1 MAAGIGASGGGS
13 GNAVG
18 PREIPGCRA
27 LALRALCGL
36 LLAVSAG
43 CTSRP
48 EPPPLMTDTLL
59 LMPVDRGRLSSGYGI
74 RYHPI
79 LKRRQMHR
87 GIDWAAPR
95 GTPVRAAGDGVVVA
109 AGRFGAYGHYIRI
122 DHGGEIATAYAHLE
136 RYVLNLRPG
145 LTVRQG
151 EPIGGVGSTG
161 RATGPHLHYEV
172 LVGGRQV
179 DPLVFSRTAVASA
192 PERSPD
198 VALAGAGGELVI
210 GGPDAAAD
218 ARIDDPA
225 APARSAVLGPGLDAI
240 DGSTR
245 ILIEDL
251 LRDGATGRGAPPAS
265 GS

>member
-1 MAAGIGASGGGS
+1 MAAGGGGS
-13 GNAVG
+13 GRSAG
-18 PREIPGCRA
+18 TDAIPRSGCRS
-27 LALRALCGL
+27 LVLGGLCGL
-36 LLAVSAG
+36 LLIASAG

-48 EPPPLMTDTLL
+48 EPRPLMTDTLL
-59 LMPVDRGRLSSGYGI
+59 LMPVDRGRLSSGHGI

-109 AGRFGAYGHYIRI
+109 AGRFGAYGHYVRI
-122 DHGGEIATAYAHLE
+122 DHGGEIGTAYAHLE
-136 RYVLNLRPG
+136 RYALGLRPG

-179 DPLVFSRTAVASA
+179 DPLAAARTALPAA
-192 PERSPD
+192 PERSREGT
-198 VALAGAGGELVI
+198 LADSDAELLI
-210 GGPDAAAD
+210 GGPEAAAD
-218 ARIDDPA
+218 A
-225 APARSAVLGPGLDAI
+225 GLDDGAALAGSALGSPRPEAI

-245 ILIEDL
+245 ILVEDL
-251 LRDGATGRGAPPAS
+251 LP
-265 GS
+265 

>member
-1 MAAGIGASGGGS
+1 MAAGIGAGIGSERGPGPKKVWRSG
-13 GNAVG
+13 
-18 PREIPGCRA
+18 RT
-27 LALRALCGL
+27 LALQALCGL
-36 LLAVSAG
+36 LLVAAAG

-48 EPPPLMTDTLL
+48 EPRPLMTDTLL

-109 AGRFGAYGHYIRI
+109 ARRFGAYGHYVRI
-122 DHGGEIATAYAHLE
+122 DHGGAIATAYAHLE
-136 RYVLNLRPG
+136 RYVLGLRPG

-151 EPIGGVGSTG
+151 EPIAGVGSTG

-172 LVGGRQV
+172 LVSGRQV
-179 DPLVFSRTAVASA
+179 DPLAFAQTALASA
-192 PERSPD
+192 PERSPES
-198 VALAGAGGELVI
+198 ALVDAGGELVI
-210 GGPDAAAD
+210 GGPDAAAV
-218 ARIDDPA
+218 AGLDDPA
-225 APARSAVLGPGLDAI
+225 APAPPAVRRPQLGVI

-245 ILIEDL
+245 IVVEDL
-251 LRDGATGRGAPPAS
+251 LREDARGRAAAPAS
-265 GS
+265 GP